1 MRLAVRFVRVLALVL
16 LPAAAWAQQA
26 TITGTVR
33 DTSGAVLP
41 GVTVEASSPALIEK
55 VRTVVTDGSGQYRIV
70 DLRPGVYSVTV
81 TLPGF
86 NTFKRDGIELSGAF
100 TAQVNA
106 ELRVGALEE
115 TVTVTGETPIVDVQS
130 VRRQTVIDGDVIKD
144 LPAARSYAG
153 IMMLIPATT
162 TQAGGNLDIQVTPGM
177 LVFGGS
183 GGRNNEARIQVD
195 GLNTGA
201 AFNGAG
207 VSSYMPDISNAQEI
221 VTTTSGG
228 LGEAEVGGPSFS
240 IVPKTGGNKLAGS
253 FYESTITKGMVGDNY
268 TEELRQRGLVTPG
281 KLFKLWDINVGVGG
295 PIKQDTAWFFFQF
308 RDQGSHRTIPGMFA
322 NKNMGDPTKWTYE
335 RDETRP
341 AVAAGSW
348 RNAAL
353 RLTVQPTQRNKFN
366 VFWDQQV
373 PCPGAGVLGSDAG
386 CRQSGENEIICG
398 AAGASNPPCSAT
410 AAPEIGTYLSGYG
423 QRVQQATWTSPATNK
438 LLLEAGFGTY
448 WSQWGGTA
456 HPGSNFP
463 QLVGVTEQCT
473 PGCAVNGGIAGLQ
486 YRSGTYRKNFQGTIG
501 WRGSA
506 SYVSGAHSM
515 KFGYQG
521 GHLIDNQFTTTN
533 DQFYSI
539 RVNNGVPNQ
548 ITQNINGFPQQQ
560 RARYASFYGQESWTM
575 GRITLQ
581 GALRYD
587 RAWSYFPEVTV
598 GPVRFFPT
606 PVTYPKTEGV
616 TGYNDLSPRG
626 GLAWDLR
633 GNGRTSLKVNFGK
646 YLQAAQNGLS
656 YGQLRPTG
664 RLSTTVTR
672 TWQDDDRDFVPDCA
686 LENPLA
692 QGTATPAGGVP
703 DGIDLCDQISDLGFG
718 QQRFTSTLHDQLI
731 GGWSVRPGDWQIGV
745 SVQQELMPRVSAE
758 IGYQNRWLTNFT
770 WTDNILQQR
779 TDFATFSVTAPN
791 DQNLPE
797 EARGRVI
804 SGLYNV
810 NQNVASQVNDVQT
823 LASDFGE
830 YTQKSHGILFNIS
843 ARPRNGLVFQGGF
856 STGEVATNYCDARA
870 AAPEYTV
877 LLAQGPTNPWC
888 DTSTGWTTRYTG
900 LGSYTLPKV
909 DVLVSGTF
917 RSDQGAN
924 LAANMAF
931 TAAQTTIGRP
941 FANNAPNVTVNL
953 IEPGT
958 LYGDRV
964 NEIDLRFAK
973 ILRFGRTR
981 TNVGFDVYN
990 VTNSAPILTYNQTFA
1005 PAAARNPW
1013 LTPNS
1018 VLQPRF
1024 WKFSVQLDF

>member
-1 MRLAVRFVRVLALVL
+1 MRVAVRLVRVLALVL
-16 LPAAAWAQQA
+16 LPTLAFAQA

-33 DTSGAVLP
+33 DTSGAILP

-86 NTFKRDGIELSGAF
+86 NTFKRDGIELAGAF

-183 GGRNNEARIQVD
+183 GGRNNEARLQVD

-240 IVPKTGGNKLAGS
+240 IVPKTGGNRLTGS

-268 TEELRQRGLVTPG
+268 TDELKARGLVTPG

-295 PIKQDTAWFFFQF
+295 PVKKDLAWFFFQF

-335 RDETRP
+335 RDTTRP

-353 RLTVQPTQRNKFN
+353 RMTVQPTQRNKFN

-373 PCPGAGVLGSDAG
+373 PCQGAGVLGSDAG
-386 CRQSGENEIICG
+386 CRQSGDNEIICG

-410 AAPEIGTYLSGYG
+410 SAPEVGTYLSGYG

-456 HPGSNFP
+456 HPGSNFA

-473 PGCAVNGGIAGLQ
+473 AGCAVNGGIAGLQ
-486 YRSGTYRKNFQGTIG
+486 YRSGTYRQNFQGTIG

-533 DQFYSI
+533 DHFYSI

-548 ITQNINGFPQQQ
+548 ITESINGIPVQQ
-560 RARYASFYGQESWTM
+560 RVRYASFYGQESWTM
-575 GRITLQ
+575 GRVTLQ

-598 GPVRFFPT
+598 GPVRFFPN

-626 GLAWDLR
+626 GLAWDVR
-633 GNGRTSLKVNFGK
+633 GNGKTSLKVNFGK

-664 RLSTTVTR
+664 RLATTITR
-672 TWQDDDRDFVPDCA
+672 TWQDDDLDFVPDCV

-692 QGTATPAGGVP
+692 QGTQTPAGGVP
-703 DGIDLCDQISDLGFG
+703 DGIDRCDQISDLGFG

-731 GGWSVRPGDWQIGV
+731 SGWSVRPGDWQFGV

-917 RSDQGAN
+917 RSDQGAQ

-931 TAAQTTIGRP
+931 TSANTTLGRA

-964 NEIDLRFAK
+964 NEIDFRIAK
-973 ILRFGRTR
+973 ILRVGRTR

-990 VTNSAPILTYNQTFA
+990 VTNSAPILTYNQTFS
-1005 PAAARNPW
+1005 PTSTTW

-1024 WKFSVQLDF
+1024 WK